1 MKSALLGWA
10 CRKLKENVVPNT
22 KTHFPQVPLEIA
34 KKIAEEE
41 SSAQVSEETPEQL
54 RGPTKKV
61 TNGKSS
67 AQVKP
72 EDENA

>member
-1 MKSALLGWA
+1 M

-22 KTHFPQVPLEIA
+22 KTHYPQVPLEIA

-41 SSAQVSEETPEQL
+41 NGLQVNEETPEQL

-61 TNGKSS
+61 ADGNPS
-67 AQVKP
+67 AQVKR
-72 EDENA
+72 EGENA

>member
-22 KTHFPQVPLEIA
+22 KTHYPQVPLEIA

-41 SSAQVSEETPEQL
+41 NGPQVNEETPEQL